1 MASQKLEEE
10 ALRKDAEIRVLETN
24 LQHQTETV
32 ERLEQEIRDADQTG
46 ATLEERLARL
56 RQTIGDNDA
65 AGADKRRQLEEI
77 TPARARH
84 CWTPAMANTKETT
97 ELNRKLSDLTLQLSD
112 AKVQASA
119 AASSMEE
126 IGQRSGSVDDL

>member
-1 MASQKLEEE
+1 MWRLRSAPGLPKAEEE

-56 RQTIGDNDA
+56 RPNHWG
-65 AGADKRRQLEEI
+65 
-77 TPARARH
+77 
-84 CWTPAMANTKETT
+84 
-97 ELNRKLSDLTLQLSD
+97 
-112 AKVQASA
+112 
-119 AASSMEE
+119 
-126 IGQRSGSVDDL
+126 